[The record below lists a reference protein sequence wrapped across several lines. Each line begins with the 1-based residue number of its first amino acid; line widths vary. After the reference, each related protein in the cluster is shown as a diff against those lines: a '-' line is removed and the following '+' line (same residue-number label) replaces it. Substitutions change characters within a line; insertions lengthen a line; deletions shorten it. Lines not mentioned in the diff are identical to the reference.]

1 MTNTTN
7 VPISTQIVRTKKKK
21 KKSLKKDKLFNLLS
35 METLLEYVPHI
46 KSKYEHLVRTSAS
59 LFGYHWNEVINTI
72 LYNKYVKNNPD
83 VFRLYISIKNIV
95 DIEKNRDKA
104 NKANSSLKEIMDPT
118 KNYGFEEKDFDKS
131 LTNTDN
137 LILNRYKKNNYEII
151 FFYNKKNKDLK
162 IDFSYNNS
170 FMSTNKNEPFN
181 IFKYISDILNGF
193 INNNE
198 VETIIYKLGETLGGQ
213 KRHRIYKNVLEKLNF
228 SLVKINEGPPLNEYI
243 YQKNEASSIKEI
255 MDPTK
260 DYGFKEKDFEKSS
273 FNVDNDINDIYEKDG
288 YKYYFDY
295 NSYHKLLDISFE
307 GEYDYDLTN
316 KNEQYKVFKYVSD
329 LLNNYINKYDIKFI
343 NYKVDD
349 DKGGQKR
356 HRIYK
361 NILDKLNFKLNKTN
375 NKGYFIEYRFKKDE
389 SSSLKEILDPTK
401 DYGFEEKD
409 FFKKIIK
416 GDYDDT
422 YNFKKDKYNIQIKHD
437 KIHNTIFI
445 NFNYDE
451 FYNLTNKNE
460 QYKVFKYISDLI
472 NHFIETKNIEA
483 IVYAVD
489 DDKEGEKRHRIYK
502 NVLEKLNFYPVIK
515 FSNQYIYKKKSY
527 PNELTE
533 TTTTASVF
541 GGSGFPLMRGVFN
554 MSKGQ
559 NMFDPK
565 NKIVD
570 KIKNKQINKDM
581 SIVNVNAKQLQ
592 EKYLKNIDIT
602 NIGEVNNFL
611 NENNFTID
619 EHHIESRKGKINF
632 ILSNSDE
639 YTETDLTYCSDDEV
653 TKIYTKIENGK
664 FDNNKS
670 DMDKQILD
678 AETLMNE
685 VEAMFMNEEAKH
697 PFTKN
702 IDKINKENSKNSK
715 TYFKELNKGVQDMIN
730 RKADSTES
738 IYFKHDYD
746 KDSKELNVLRKA
758 IDNTD
763 NNTEYLETV
772 HRGLEDLEPTY
783 PNKKWEENSK
793 KYMGDKLYNQGKKR
807 REEKLRLN
815 QPNTSPG
822 RMNTDLPKPKI
833 NEASDVITFYYTNFN
848 KKQFITESRDNI
860 RQNKFIDKTNFIKLE
875 LVTPI
880 NESKAVNFNN
890 EYYYNMETGKIYY
903 ELNKKPLTIL
913 KESSN
918 KFNQLINL
926 DNTSKYN
933 SKKTINKKIK

>member
-7 VPISTQIVRTKKKK
+7 VPISTQILKTKKKK

-104 NKANSSLKEIMDPT
+104 NKDNKNNNLKEIMDPT
-118 KNYGFEEKDFDKS
+118 KDYGFEEKDFQKKDFDVD
-131 LTNTDN
+131 DN
-137 LILNRYKKNNYEII
+137 IISIDYSKDGYTINFDYLVSEKLLYIVFKYNEDTKLVNRNEQYKV
-151 FFYNKKNKDLK
+151 
-162 IDFSYNNS
+162 
-170 FMSTNKNEPFN
+170 
-181 IFKYISDILNGF
+181 FKYISDLLNNF
-193 INNNE
+193 IKNNE
-198 VETIIYKLGETLGGQ
+198 VNTVAYRVDDNNEGE
-213 KRHRIYKNVLEKLNF
+213 KRHNIYKNILKKLGFTIEKIGYKGYN
-228 SLVKINEGPPLNEYI
+228 IIEY
-243 YQKNEASSIKEI
+243 YNSREESTLKEI

-316 KNEQYKVFKYVSD
+316 KNEQYKVFKYISD

-349 DKGGQKR
+349 DKEGQKR

-361 NILDKLNFKLNKTN
+361 NILDKLNYKLVKTN
-375 NKGYFIEYRFKKDE
+375 NKGYFIEYRFK
-389 SSSLKEILDPTK
+389 
-401 DYGFEEKD
+401 
-409 FFKKIIK
+409 
-416 GDYDDT
+416 
-422 YNFKKDKYNIQIKHD
+422 NMNNI
-437 KIHNTIFI
+437 
-445 NFNYDE
+445 
-451 FYNLTNKNE
+451 
-460 QYKVFKYISDLI
+460 
-472 NHFIETKNIEA
+472 
-483 IVYAVD
+483 
-489 DDKEGEKRHRIYK
+489 
-502 NVLEKLNFYPVIK
+502 
-515 FSNQYIYKKKSY
+515 

-664 FDNNKS
+664 FDNKS

-730 RKADSTES
+730 RKSDSTES

-848 KKQFITESRDNI
+848 KKEFITESKDNI

-890 EYYYNMETGKIYY
+890 DYYYNTETGKIYY

>member
-1 MTNTTN
+1 MTNTIHT
-7 VPISTQIVRTKKKK
+7 PISTQIVRTKNKK

-35 METLLEYVPHI
+35 METLLEYVPYI

-95 DIEKNRDKA
+95 DTEKNRDKA

-118 KNYGFEEKDFDKS
+118 K
-131 LTNTDN
+131 
-137 LILNRYKKNNYEII
+137 
-151 FFYNKKNKDLK
+151 
-162 IDFSYNNS
+162 
-170 FMSTNKNEPFN
+170 
-181 IFKYISDILNGF
+181 
-193 INNNE
+193 
-198 VETIIYKLGETLGGQ
+198 
-213 KRHRIYKNVLEKLNF
+213 
-228 SLVKINEGPPLNEYI
+228 
-243 YQKNEASSIKEI
+243 
-255 MDPTK
+255 
-260 DYGFKEKDFEKSS
+260 DYGFKEKDFDKKI
-273 FNVDNDINDIYEKDG
+273 FDIDEEVISIDYNKDG
-288 YKYYFDY
+288 YSINFDYIKNKNILYVVFKYNDNMDLINKNEQFKIFKYVSDLLNNFIKNNEVNKIIYRVDDEKEGIKRNNIYGYVLNKMGFTLIDKINKGYIIEYVYQKEEDTFLKEILDPTKDY
-295 NSYHKLLDISFE
+295 NSITDDIIKQYNYNNTKDSRGTIEKEIVIDNYQIKLKINENTLVFKFYYNDSTKS
-307 GEYDYDLTN
+307 TN
-316 KNEQYKVFKYVSD
+316 KNEQYKVFKFISD
-329 LLNNYINKYDIKFI
+329 ILNYTI
-343 NYKVDD
+343 
-349 DKGGQKR
+349 QKESITKISYQANDR
-356 HRIYK
+356 KHNIYK
-361 NILDKLNFKLNKTN
+361 KVLEKLGFNLVTGLSGMGDN
-375 NKGYFIEYRFKKDE
+375 YFYKKEE

-401 DYGFEEKD
+401 DYGFKETD
-409 FFKKIIK
+409 FDKKNREVD
-416 GDYDDT
+416 DYTINTT
-422 YNFKKDKYNIQIKHD
+422 YKKDNYNI
-437 KIHNTIFI
+437 F
-445 NFNYDE
+445 FNYE
-451 FYNLTNKNE
+451 PKLKNLKIDFSYAGKFSLSNKSE
-460 QYKVFKYISDLI
+460 YFKIFKYISDLLNNFMKNNEVISI
-472 NHFIETKNIEA
+472 NYES
-483 IVYAVD
+483 D
-489 DDKEGEKRHRIYK
+489 EKRHNIYK
-502 NVLEKLNFYPVIK
+502 HVLNKLNFVLKLK
-515 FSNQYIYKKKSY
+515 FNSPKGDVQYIYMKET
-527 PNELTE
+527 PTELTE
-533 TTTTASVF
+533 TTTTGSVF
-541 GGSGFPLMRGVFN
+541 GGSGFPIMRGVFN

-581 SIVNVNAKQLQ
+581 SIVNFNKKQLQ

-602 NIGEVNNFL
+602 NVGEVNNFL

-632 ILSNSDE
+632 ILCNSDD
-639 YTETDLTYCSDDEV
+639 YTETDLTYFSDDQI
-653 TKIYTKIENGK
+653 TKIYNKVENGK

-730 RKADSTES
+730 RKSDSTES
-738 IYFKHDYD
+738 IYFKNDYD
-746 KDSKELNVLRKA
+746 KDSKKLNILTKA

-763 NNTEYLETV
+763 NNKEYLEVV

-822 RMNTDLPKPKI
+822 RMNTNLPKPKI
-833 NEASDVITFYYTNFN
+833 NEASDLITFYYNNFN
-848 KKQFITESRDNI
+848 KKEFITESKDNI

-880 NESKAVNFNN
+880 NESKAINFNN
-890 EYYYNMETGKIYY
+890 EYYYNIETGKIYY

-913 KESSN
+913 KENSN